1 MKVPANIGKTTIIVN
16 QGKSFVVKT
25 RYTYF
30 DFDPKTRTRE
40 KKKLLVFFFSRVR
53 VLSVKIKNDGFK
65 WNFLERIN
73 NLDPCYELSRAIN
86 KPGHSKNRLGKRIHT
101 FYNLHSLLFLEQKQF
116 V

>member
-40 KKKLLVFFFSRVR
+40 KKKLLV
-53 VLSVKIKNDGFK
+53 
-65 WNFLERIN
+65 
-73 NLDPCYELSRAIN
+73 
-86 KPGHSKNRLGKRIHT
+86 
-101 FYNLHSLLFLEQKQF
+101 
-116 V
+116 